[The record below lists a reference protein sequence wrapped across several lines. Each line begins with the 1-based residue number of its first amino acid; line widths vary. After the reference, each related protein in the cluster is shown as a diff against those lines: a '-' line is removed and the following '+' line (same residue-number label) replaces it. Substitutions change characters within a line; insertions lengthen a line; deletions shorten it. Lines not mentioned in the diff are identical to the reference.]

1 MAQRGL
7 DFTGLLR
14 AALAPTALG
23 GLGLMPVQFWA
34 LTPIE
39 LRVML
44 GREGGGA
51 LMSRARLTE
60 LAARY
65 PDAKRNE
72 Q

>member
-1 MAQRGL
+1 MRGL

-14 AALAPTALG
+14 AAISPPNLG
-23 GLGLMPVQFWA
+23 GLGLTPQVFWA

-51 LMSRARLTE
+51 LMSRARLDE
-60 LAARY
+60 LTAAY
-65 PDAKRNE
+65 PDQKGD
-72 Q
+72 